1 MKYSSSAMNP
11 ARRKNLQVVG
21 ALVVLIGIMGTLVS
35 YSATLYR
42 LFCAA
47 TGFGGTT
54 QRAESDDAALS
65 DRVVTVRFDTSIAPD
80 LPWRFEPLQ
89 REVRVRLG
97 EDKLVFFS
105 AENLTDQAIVG
116 HATFNVTPQKTGV
129 YFKKIQCFCFDDER
143 LDAHQKVD
151 MPVDF
156 FVDSRLAEDPNTQDV
171 STITLSYTFFRSV
184 GTDKAKDLSRFVVS
198 PEPDPYRGQELFGER
213 CAACHALDR
222 NKAGPMLGGVF
233 GRRAGAV
240 PGYNYSRA
248 LLASGLTWAKDDLDR
263 WLSNPLEFIPDHG
276 CPSKFP
282 IRQPG
287 GTSSPISQRKA
298 AASPRRPRTC
308 LLHSPGV
315 DKGTEPFLGRRSRPV
330 SARPSASRCSAMI
343 WPSWTGLPNRSKR
356 LFARCPEPRAFSLSG
371 RLAATIWTSNP
382 TAPRSTGMA

>member
-47 TGFGGTT
+47 TEFGGTT

-116 HATFNVTPQKTGV
+116 HATFNVTPEKTGI
-129 YFKKIQCFCFDDER
+129 YFTKIQCFCFDDER

-171 STITLSYTFFRSV
+171 NTITLSYTFFRSV

-263 WLSNPLEFIPDHG
+263 WLSNPREFVPGSRMPVKIPDPTTRRDIIAYLAEEG
-276 CPSKFP
+276 RGVAATPSNVSLA
-282 IRQPG
+282 Q
-287 GTSSPISQRKA
+287 
-298 AASPRRPRTC
+298 PRR
-308 LLHSPGV
+308 
-315 DKGTEPFLGRRSRPV
+315 
-330 SARPSASRCSAMI
+330 
-343 WPSWTGLPNRSKR
+343 
-356 LFARCPEPRAFSLSG
+356 
-371 RLAATIWTSNP
+371 
-382 TAPRSTGMA
+382 